1 MTGIS
6 AYNYVMLGR
15 LTQKSKYIFLYIPT
29 YIHKYVSE
37 HMTAYKAFTPSK
49 LQRFTKRKISMHINC
64 GKFLCACG
72 TKCSYCSKTEIKNV
86 ISDQR
91 QAVIILR
98 VYVYVRV
105 CVCTYVCML
114 CYKPEGCF
122 QSL

>member
-1 MTGIS
+1 MENSS
-6 AYNYVMLGR
+6 AHAV
-15 LTQKSKYIFLYIPT
+15 QSAVIAAKPK
-29 YIHKYVSE
+29 
-37 HMTAYKAFTPSK
+37 
-49 LQRFTKRKISMHINC
+49 
-64 GKFLCACG
+64 
-72 TKCSYCSKTEIKNV
+72 IKNV